1 MHDVAKDQGDAAI
14 VKTILGIADQMN
26 PEVLVEGV
34 ETHDQ
39 LSFLRSN
46 GYRYHQGYLG
56 CPPLSQAAL
65 LAELRQSQR
74 LRLVP

>member
-1 MHDVAKDQGDAAI
+1 MAKDQGDAAI

-34 ETHDQ
+34 ETHDR

-46 GYRYHQGYLG
+46 GYRDHQGYLG
-56 CPPLSQAAL
+56 RPPLSQAAL